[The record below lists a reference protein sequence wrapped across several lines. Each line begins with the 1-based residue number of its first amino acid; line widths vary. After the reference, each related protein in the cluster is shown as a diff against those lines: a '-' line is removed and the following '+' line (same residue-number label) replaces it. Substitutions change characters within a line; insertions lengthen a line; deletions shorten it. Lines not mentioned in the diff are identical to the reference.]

1 MTDFTPGPWEVSG
14 RDDRLWIAAPHPELG
29 SKPVAM
35 ISPMPDEYVANARLI
50 AQAPALYEALE
61 AAEAHLNH
69 VHESYADGG
78 SCCCCLESWA
88 GTGTPHE
95 TDCPGFEINTIAGKA
110 RAVLAAA
117 RGQ

>member
-50 AQAPALYEALE
+50 AHAPELVEALE
-61 AAEAHLNH
+61 AAHGVMQRLYDAAATDDHELHATMLEAR
-69 VHESYADGG
+69 S
-78 SCCCCLESWA
+78 
-88 GTGTPHE
+88 
-95 TDCPGFEINTIAGKA
+95 
-110 RAVLAAA
+110 VLAAI
-117 RGQ
+117 RGDA

>member
-50 AQAPALYEALE
+50 AQAPALYEALAFAVE
-61 AAEAHLNH
+61 AVRLTREYVGEELLPAL
-69 VHESYADGG
+69 
-78 SCCCCLESWA
+78 
-88 GTGTPHE
+88 
-95 TDCPGFEINTIAGKA
+95 PGWTWFDACENA
-110 RAVLAAA
+110 RAVLATA
-117 RGQ
+117 RGEQSARGEQ